1 MGMDKSGKII
11 TYIILPIV
19 VTVFI
24 LVTVTRDQL
33 SAVIFGVGVVLL
45 LVIEAIRLVVAKAKV
60 NSTTFRDATASFSI
74 GLLTGFV
81 NQLILLPVMYVFM
94 AFVAAVT
101 PLQLGDRIDSLFG
114 SWTIPVSLAICLV
127 LADFLYYL
135 AHRSAHRVEVLWG
148 SHSVH
153 HSSEHF
159 NPATATRI
167 SFLDQ
172 AWDLVLMSV
181 ICLLGFNP
189 LYALGAYAIV
199 LLYQLPLHQTWSRQ
213 MPRWFELVFNTPV
226 HHRAH
231 HAYQRMYIDK
241 NFGGISIIWDRMFG
255 SFAEIDES
263 TPPEFGLTV
272 PVGTYNPFK
281 LMVVEFGHMGRS
293 MKEMPTV
300 GDSLQVPFRPP
311 YWKPAAD

>member
-101 PLQLGDRIDSLFG
+101 PLQLGVRIDSLFG

-159 NPATATRI
+159 NPTTATRI